1 MSINVSKDDASKCMR
16 RVGVTPDALP
26 EVRSVEKQEN
36 LPSWVSTDC
45 TPRSHPPL
53 SNASPPQWHVLR
65 TTYGQERKAYDYM
78 KSKGVEVFLPTER
91 VVRLVKGKRKQ
102 LEVSL
107 IPNIFF
113 AFGTEEEL
121 KAFVFDNIN
130 LPFLR
135 FYYRSYHEGSV
146 KMKVPLVV
154 PHSQMRSFQIVCEAS
169 DENTIVSTRV
179 IPRFKRGELV
189 RVVEGRFAGVV
200 GRVVKYKAQQRVGMI
215 IDGLVSIATAYV
227 PDAFLERIEEVND
240 DKDDAKP

>member
-1 MSINVSKDDASKCMR
+1 MDTKNYPPHKSDASI
-16 RVGVTPDALP
+16 PH
-26 EVRSVEKQEN
+26 
-36 LPSWVSTDC
+36 WY
-45 TPRSHPPL
+45 
-53 SNASPPQWHVLR
+53 VLR
-65 TTYGQERKAYDYM
+65 TTYSQERKAYDYM

-121 KAFVFDNIN
+121 NMYVFDNVN

-135 FYYRSYHEGSV
+135 FYYRFYHEGKV
-146 KMKVPLVV
+146 KKKAPLVV
-154 PHSQMRSFQIVCEAS
+154 PASQMRSFRIICEAEDS
-169 DENTIVSTRV
+169 NMIVTTRV
-179 IPRFKRGELV
+179 IPRFQRGDMV
-189 RVVEGRFAGVV
+189 RVVEGKFKGVI

-227 PDAFLERIEEVND
+227 PDAFLEKIEE
-240 DKDDAKP
+240 KEEQ